1 MSRDPEK
8 TVCRTPQSGLALEG
22 GKAEPF
28 FLLLTVNIG
37 LTWRLHTE
45 HF

>member
-8 TVCRTPQSGLALEG
+8 TVCRTAQSGLALEG

-28 FLLLTVNIG
+28 LFAVNSQHWVNMAV
-37 LTWRLHTE
+37 T
-45 HF
+45 